1 MTTAWYEQSF
11 GSDYMI
17 VYRHRNWEQ
26 AESEVQR
33 MAGWMELQEGAAVLD
48 IGCGMGRHALALAG
62 LGYRVTGIDLSD
74 ALLQKAKE
82 HNKEGLIERLVQGD
96 MRSSAV

>member
-33 MAGWMELQEGAAVLD
+33 MAGWM
-48 IGCGMGRHALALAG
+48 
-62 LGYRVTGIDLSD
+62 
-74 ALLQKAKE
+74 
-82 HNKEGLIERLVQGD
+82 
-96 MRSSAV
+96 